1 MAIPMLFRFSLYG
14 FLKNQKYYEPFLIL
28 ALRERGLSFFAIGLL
43 VGFRQVWVNILEV
56 PSGFIADNFGRRR
69 SMIASFGAYILSFL
83 IFAVS
88 GRLWSLFPGMFFF
101 AVGEAFRT
109 GTHKA
114 MIFDWLTSRG
124 REDERTRVYGFTRSW
139 SQMGSALSVVLAAG
153 AVVVTENYTA
163 IFWLSVIP
171 YAAGIVNFLGYPADL
186 DGAAALGRRRGGRR
200 EAAGGGKVGEVEGVE
215 GAPGAGGR
223 GRAGGGK
230 SGAEGAGGGR
240 GRAGGGKPRG
250 GKAGIRGRE
259 SGTERTGLAA
269 LARRFSRVLAD
280 LLGSRPLRRLFAESA
295 VFRGNTTLTK
305 DYLQPLLR
313 RAALGLPF
321 FPALTAQRRTAVLTA
336 LVYAFLYLLS
346 SAGARRAH
354 RFAEGSGGAGAAA
367 RRLWVIN
374 ALLFLG
380 AGVLIGIG
388 WALAATVLLALVVV
402 MQNLWR
408 PIMLTRIDE
417 ASDGDSGA
425 MVLSI
430 DSQAG
435 SLYVLIFAPLLGLA
449 ADSYGIGA
457 AAVFGAV
464 SAGGVALAGLR
475 GGR

>member
-1 MAIPMLFRFSLYG
+1 MLFRFSLYG

-43 VGFRQVWVNILEV
+43 IGFRQVWVNVLEI
-56 PSGFIADNFGRRR
+56 PSGFIADTFGRRR
-69 SMIASFGAYILSFL
+69 SMIASFGAYILSFV

-88 GRLWSLFPGMFFF
+88 PRLWSLFPGMFFF

-139 SQMGSALSVVLAAG
+139 SQMGSALSVVLAAA

-186 DGAAALGRRRGGRR
+186 DGAAARRGGRR
-200 EAAGGGKVGEVEGVE
+200 QAAGGGEVEEGE
-215 GAPGAGGR
+215 GALEARGR

-230 SGAEGAGGGR
+230 VEEAEGAGFW
-240 GRAGGGKPRG
+240 
-250 GKAGIRGRE
+250 
-259 SGTERTGLAA
+259 A
-269 LARRFSRVLAD
+269 LARRFGRVLGD
-280 LLGSRPLRRLFAESA
+280 SLGSRPLRRLFAESA
-295 VFRGNTTLTK
+295 AFRGNTILTK

-321 FPALTAQRRTAVLTA
+321 FPALTAQRRTAVLAA
-336 LVYAFLYLLS
+336 LVYALLYLLS

-354 RFAEGSGGAGAAA
+354 RFAEGSGGAGPAA

-380 AGVLIGIG
+380 AGALIGVG
-388 WALAATVLLALVVV
+388 WILAATALLALVVV

-417 ASDGDSGA
+417 VSDGDSGA

-449 ADSYGIGA
+449 VDAYGLGA

-464 SAGGVALAGLR
+464 SAGGFALAGLR
-475 GGR
+475 GGRGCAGR

>member
-1 MAIPMLFRFSLYG
+1 MLFRFSLYG

-43 VGFRQVWVNILEV
+43 IGFRQVWVNVLEI
-56 PSGFIADNFGRRR
+56 PSGFIADTFGRRR
-69 SMIASFGAYILSFL
+69 SMIASFGAYILSFV

-88 GRLWSLFPGMFFF
+88 PRLWSLFPGMFFF

-139 SQMGSALSVVLAAG
+139 SQMGSALSVVLAAA

-186 DGAAALGRRRGGRR
+186 DGAAALRRRRGRRRQT
-200 EAAGGGKVGEVEGVE
+200 AGGGKAEE
-215 GAPGAGGR
+215 
-223 GRAGGGK
+223 
-230 SGAEGAGGGR
+230 AEGAGFG
-240 GRAGGGKPRG
+240 
-250 GKAGIRGRE
+250 
-259 SGTERTGLAA
+259 A
-269 LARRFSRVLAD
+269 LARRFGRVLGD
-280 LLGSRPLRRLFAESA
+280 SLGSRPLRRLFAESA
-295 VFRGNTTLTK
+295 AFRGNTILTK

-321 FPALTAQRRTAVLTA
+321 FPALTAQRRTAVLAA
-336 LVYAFLYLLS
+336 LVYALLYLLS

-354 RFAEGSGGAGAAA
+354 RFAEGSGGAGPAA

-380 AGVLIGIG
+380 AGALIGVG
-388 WALAATVLLALVVV
+388 WTLAATALLALVVV

-417 ASDGDSGA
+417 VSDGDSGA

-449 ADSYGIGA
+449 VDSYGLGA

-464 SAGGVALAGLR
+464 SAGGFALAGLR

>member
-1 MAIPMLFRFSLYG
+1 MLFRFSLYG

-43 VGFRQVWVNILEV
+43 IGFRQVWVNVLEI
-56 PSGFIADNFGRRR
+56 PSGFIADTFGRRR
-69 SMIASFGAYILSFL
+69 SMIASFGAYILRFV

-88 GRLWSLFPGMFFF
+88 PRLWSLFPGMFFF

-139 SQMGSALSVVLAAG
+139 SQMGSALSVVLAAA

-186 DGAAALGRRRGGRR
+186 DGAAALRKRRGQ
-200 EAAGGGKVGEVEGVE
+200 AAGGGEVEEGEEAE
-215 GAPGAGGR
+215 GALEAR
-223 GRAGGGK
+223 DRAGGGK
-230 SGAEGAGGGR
+230 AVIRGRESGAEGAGFG
-240 GRAGGGKPRG
+240 
-250 GKAGIRGRE
+250 
-259 SGTERTGLAA
+259 A
-269 LARRFSRVLAD
+269 LARRFGRVLGD
-280 LLGSRPLRRLFAESA
+280 SLGSRPLRRLFAESA
-295 VFRGNTTLTK
+295 AFRGNTILTK

-321 FPALTAQRRTAVLTA
+321 FPALTGQRRTAVLAA
-336 LVYAFLYLLS
+336 LVYALLYLLS

-354 RFAEGSGGAGAAA
+354 RFAEGSGGAGPAA

-380 AGVLIGIG
+380 AGALIGVG
-388 WALAATVLLALVVV
+388 WTLAATALLALVVV

-417 ASDGDSGA
+417 VSDGDSGA

-449 ADSYGIGA
+449 VDAYGLGA

-464 SAGGVALAGLR
+464 SAGGFALAGLR

>member
-1 MAIPMLFRFSLYG
+1 MTVPMLFRFSLYG

-43 VGFRQVWVNILEV
+43 IGFRQVWVNVLEI
-56 PSGFIADNFGRRR
+56 PSGFIADTFGRRR

-88 GRLWSLFPGMFFF
+88 PRLWSLFPGMFFF

-139 SQMGSALSVVLAAG
+139 SQMGSALSVVLAAA

-171 YAAGIVNFLGYPADL
+171 YAAGIMNFLGYPADL
-186 DGAAALGRRRGGRR
+186 DGAAALGRRRRR
-200 EAAGGGKVGEVEGVE
+200 AAGGGEVEE
-215 GAPGAGGR
+215 G
-223 GRAGGGK
+223 
-230 SGAEGAGGGR
+230 EGAGFG
-240 GRAGGGKPRG
+240 
-250 GKAGIRGRE
+250 
-259 SGTERTGLAA
+259 A
-269 LARRFSRVLAD
+269 LARRFGRVLGD
-280 LLGSRPLRRLFAESA
+280 SLGSRPLRRLFAESA
-295 VFRGNTTLTK
+295 TFRGNTILTK

-321 FPALTAQRRTAVLTA
+321 FPALTAQRRTAVLAA
-336 LVYAFLYLLS
+336 LVYALLYLLS

-354 RFAEGSGGAGAAA
+354 RFAEGSGGAGPAA

-374 ALLFLG
+374 TLLFLG
-380 AGVLIGIG
+380 SGALIGVG
-388 WALAATVLLALVVV
+388 WTLAATVLLALVVV

-417 ASDGDSGA
+417 VSDGDSGA

-449 ADSYGIGA
+449 VDAYGLGA

-464 SAGGVALAGLR
+464 SAGGFALAGLR
-475 GGR
+475 AGGVRRPG

>member
-1 MAIPMLFRFSLYG
+1 MAVPMLFRFSLYG

-43 VGFRQVWVNILEV
+43 IGFRQVWVNVLEI
-56 PSGFIADNFGRRR
+56 PSGFIADTFGRRR

-88 GRLWSLFPGMFFF
+88 PRLWSLFPGMFFF

-139 SQMGSALSVVLAAG
+139 SQMGSALSVVLAAA

-186 DGAAALGRRRGGRR
+186 DGAAALGRRQGQ
-200 EAAGGGKVGEVEGVE
+200 AAEGGKVEEAE
-215 GAPGAGGR
+215 GALEAGD
-223 GRAGGGK
+223 RAGGGK
-230 SGAEGAGGGR
+230 AEEAEGAGFG
-240 GRAGGGKPRG
+240 
-250 GKAGIRGRE
+250 
-259 SGTERTGLAA
+259 A
-269 LARRFSRVLAD
+269 LARRFGRVLGD
-280 LLGSRPLRRLFAESA
+280 SLGSRPLRRLFAESA
-295 VFRGNTTLTK
+295 AFRGNTILTK

-313 RAALGLPF
+313 RAALALPF
-321 FPALTAQRRTAVLTA
+321 FPALTAQRRTAVLAA
-336 LVYAFLYLLS
+336 LVYALLYLLS
-346 SAGARRAH
+346 SAGARQAH
-354 RFAEGSGGAGAAA
+354 RFAEGSGGAGPAA

-380 AGVLIGIG
+380 AGALIGVG
-388 WALAATVLLALVVV
+388 WTLAATALLALVVV

-417 ASDGDSGA
+417 VSGGDSGA

-449 ADSYGIGA
+449 VDAYGLGA

-464 SAGGVALAGLR
+464 SAGGFALAGLR
-475 GGR
+475 AGR

>member
-1 MAIPMLFRFSLYG
+1 MLFRFSLYG

-43 VGFRQVWVNILEV
+43 IGFRQVWVNVLEI
-56 PSGFIADNFGRRR
+56 PSGFIADTFGRRR
-69 SMIASFGAYILSFL
+69 SMIASFGAYILSFV

-88 GRLWSLFPGMFFF
+88 PRLWSLFPGMFFF

-139 SQMGSALSVVLAAG
+139 SQMGSALSVVLAAA

-186 DGAAALGRRRGGRR
+186 DGAAALRRRRGRR
-200 EAAGGGKVGEVEGVE
+200 AAG
-215 GAPGAGGR
+215 
-223 GRAGGGK
+223 
-230 SGAEGAGGGR
+230 
-240 GRAGGGKPRG
+240 G

-259 SGTERTGLAA
+259 SGAEGAGFGA
-269 LARRFSRVLAD
+269 LARRFGRVLGD
-280 LLGSRPLRRLFAESA
+280 SLGSRPLRRLFAESA
-295 VFRGNTTLTK
+295 AFRGNTILTK

-321 FPALTAQRRTAVLTA
+321 FPALTAQRRTAVLAA
-336 LVYAFLYLLS
+336 LVYALLYLLS

-354 RFAEGSGGAGAAA
+354 RFAEGSGGAGPAA

-374 ALLFLG
+374 TLLFLG
-380 AGVLIGIG
+380 AGALIGVG
-388 WALAATVLLALVVV
+388 WTLAATALLALVVV

-417 ASDGDSGA
+417 VSDGDSGA

-449 ADSYGIGA
+449 VDAYGLGA

-464 SAGGVALAGLR
+464 SAGGFALAGLR
-475 GGR
+475 AGGECAGR

>member
-1 MAIPMLFRFSLYG
+1 MTVPMLFRFSLYG

-43 VGFRQVWVNILEV
+43 IGFRQVWVNVLEI
-56 PSGFIADNFGRRR
+56 PSGFIADTFGRRR
-69 SMIASFGAYILSFL
+69 SMIASFGAYILSFV

-88 GRLWSLFPGMFFF
+88 PRLWSLFPGMFFF

-139 SQMGSALSVVLAAG
+139 SQMGSALSVVLAAA

-186 DGAAALGRRRGGRR
+186 DGAAALRRRRGRR
-200 EAAGGGKVGEVEGVE
+200 AAG
-215 GAPGAGGR
+215 
-223 GRAGGGK
+223 
-230 SGAEGAGGGR
+230 
-240 GRAGGGKPRG
+240 G

-259 SGTERTGLAA
+259 SGAAGAGFGA
-269 LARRFSRVLAD
+269 LARRFGRVLGD
-280 LLGSRPLRRLFAESA
+280 SLGSRPLRRLFAESA
-295 VFRGNTTLTK
+295 AFRGNTILTK

-321 FPALTAQRRTAVLTA
+321 FPALTAQRRTAVLAA
-336 LVYAFLYLLS
+336 LVYALLYLLS

-354 RFAEGSGGAGAAA
+354 RFAEGSGGAGPAA

-374 ALLFLG
+374 TLLFLG
-380 AGVLIGIG
+380 AGALIGVG
-388 WALAATVLLALVVV
+388 WTLAATALLALVVV

-417 ASDGDSGA
+417 VSDGDSGA

-449 ADSYGIGA
+449 VDAYGLGA

-464 SAGGVALAGLR
+464 SAGGFALAGLR
-475 GGR
+475 AGGEGAGR

>member
-1 MAIPMLFRFSLYG
+1 MAVPMLFRFSLYG

-43 VGFRQVWVNILEV
+43 IGFRQVWVNVLEI
-56 PSGFIADNFGRRR
+56 PSGFIADTFGRRR
-69 SMIASFGAYILSFL
+69 SMIASFGAYILSFV

-88 GRLWSLFPGMFFF
+88 PRLWSLFPGMFFF

-139 SQMGSALSVVLAAG
+139 SQMGSALSVVLAAA

-186 DGAAALGRRRGGRR
+186 DGAAALRRRRGRRRQT
-200 EAAGGGKVGEVEGVE
+200 AGGGKAEE
-215 GAPGAGGR
+215 
-223 GRAGGGK
+223 
-230 SGAEGAGGGR
+230 AEGAGFG
-240 GRAGGGKPRG
+240 
-250 GKAGIRGRE
+250 
-259 SGTERTGLAA
+259 A
-269 LARRFSRVLAD
+269 LARRFGRVLGD
-280 LLGSRPLRRLFAESA
+280 SLGSRPLRRLFAESA
-295 VFRGNTTLTK
+295 AFRGNTILTK

-321 FPALTAQRRTAVLTA
+321 FPALTAQRRTAVLAA
-336 LVYAFLYLLS
+336 LVYALLYLLS

-354 RFAEGSGGAGAAA
+354 RFAEGSGGAGPAA

-380 AGVLIGIG
+380 AGALIGVG
-388 WALAATVLLALVVV
+388 WTLAATALLALVVV

-417 ASDGDSGA
+417 VSDGDSGA

-449 ADSYGIGA
+449 VDSYGLGA

-464 SAGGVALAGLR
+464 SAGGFALAGLR

>member
-1 MAIPMLFRFSLYG
+1 MLFRFSLYG

-43 VGFRQVWVNILEV
+43 IGFRQVWVNVLEI
-56 PSGFIADNFGRRR
+56 PSGFIADTFGRRR

-88 GRLWSLFPGMFFF
+88 PRLWSLFPGMFFF

-139 SQMGSALSVVLAAG
+139 SQMGSALSVVLAAA

-186 DGAAALGRRRGGRR
+186 DGAAALRRRGGRR
-200 EAAGGGKVGEVEGVE
+200 QAAGGGEVEESE
-215 GAPGAGGR
+215 GALEAR

-230 SGAEGAGGGR
+230 AEGAEGAGFG
-240 GRAGGGKPRG
+240 
-250 GKAGIRGRE
+250 
-259 SGTERTGLAA
+259 A
-269 LARRFSRVLAD
+269 LARRFGRVLGD
-280 LLGSRPLRRLFAESA
+280 SLGSRPLRRLFAESA
-295 VFRGNTTLTK
+295 AFRGNTILTK

-321 FPALTAQRRTAVLTA
+321 FPALTAQRRTAVLAA
-336 LVYAFLYLLS
+336 LVYALLYLLS

-354 RFAEGSGGAGAAA
+354 RFAEGSGGAGPAA

-374 ALLFLG
+374 TLLFLG
-380 AGVLIGIG
+380 AGALIGIG
-388 WALAATVLLALVVV
+388 WTLAATVLLALVVV

-417 ASDGDSGA
+417 VSDGDSGA

-449 ADSYGIGA
+449 VDACGLGA

-464 SAGGVALAGLR
+464 SAGGFALAGLR

>member
-1 MAIPMLFRFSLYG
+1 MLFRFSLYG

-43 VGFRQVWVNILEV
+43 IGFRQVWVNVLEI
-56 PSGFIADNFGRRR
+56 PSGFIADTFGRRR

-88 GRLWSLFPGMFFF
+88 PRLWSLFPGMFFF

-139 SQMGSALSVVLAAG
+139 SQMGSALSVVLAAA

-171 YAAGIVNFLGYPADL
+171 YAAGIMNFLGYPADL
-186 DGAAALGRRRGGRR
+186 DGAAALRRRGGRR
-200 EAAGGGKVGEVEGVE
+200 QAAGGGEVEESE
-215 GAPGAGGR
+215 GALEAR

-230 SGAEGAGGGR
+230 AEGAEGAGFG
-240 GRAGGGKPRG
+240 
-250 GKAGIRGRE
+250 
-259 SGTERTGLAA
+259 A
-269 LARRFSRVLAD
+269 LARRFGRVLGD
-280 LLGSRPLRRLFAESA
+280 SLGSRPLRRLFAESA
-295 VFRGNTTLTK
+295 AFRGNTILTK

-321 FPALTAQRRTAVLTA
+321 FPALTGQRRTAVLAA
-336 LVYAFLYLLS
+336 LVYALLYLLS

-354 RFAEGSGGAGAAA
+354 RFAEGSGGAGPAA

-374 ALLFLG
+374 TLLFLG
-380 AGVLIGIG
+380 AGALIGIG
-388 WALAATVLLALVVV
+388 WTLAATVLLALVVV

-417 ASDGDSGA
+417 VSDGDSGA

-449 ADSYGIGA
+449 VDAYGLGA

-464 SAGGVALAGLR
+464 SAGGFALAGLR

>member
-1 MAIPMLFRFSLYG
+1 MLFRFSLYG

-43 VGFRQVWVNILEV
+43 IGFRQVWVNVLEI
-56 PSGFIADNFGRRR
+56 PSGFIADTFGRRR
-69 SMIASFGAYILSFL
+69 SMIASFGAYILSFV

-88 GRLWSLFPGMFFF
+88 PRLWSLFPGMFFF

-139 SQMGSALSVVLAAG
+139 SQMGSALSVVLAAA

-186 DGAAALGRRRGGRR
+186 DGAAARRGRRRQ
-200 EAAGGGKVGEVEGVE
+200 AAGGGEVEEGE
-215 GAPGAGGR
+215 GALEARGR

-230 SGAEGAGGGR
+230 VEEAEGAGFG
-240 GRAGGGKPRG
+240 
-250 GKAGIRGRE
+250 
-259 SGTERTGLAA
+259 A
-269 LARRFSRVLAD
+269 LARRFGRVLGD
-280 LLGSRPLRRLFAESA
+280 SLGSRPLRRLFAESA
-295 VFRGNTTLTK
+295 AFRGNTILTK

-321 FPALTAQRRTAVLTA
+321 FPALTAQRRTAVLAA
-336 LVYAFLYLLS
+336 LVYALLYLLS

-354 RFAEGSGGAGAAA
+354 RFAEGSGGAGPAA

-380 AGVLIGIG
+380 AGALIGVG
-388 WALAATVLLALVVV
+388 WILAATALLALVVV

-417 ASDGDSGA
+417 VSDGDSGA

-449 ADSYGIGA
+449 VDAYGLGA

-464 SAGGVALAGLR
+464 SAGGFALAGLR
-475 GGR
+475 GGRGCAGR

>member
-1 MAIPMLFRFSLYG
+1 MLFRFSLYG

-43 VGFRQVWVNILEV
+43 IGFRQVWVNVLEI
-56 PSGFIADNFGRRR
+56 PSGFIADTFGRRR
-69 SMIASFGAYILSFL
+69 SMIASFGAYILSFV

-88 GRLWSLFPGMFFF
+88 PRLWSLFPGMFFF

-139 SQMGSALSVVLAAG
+139 SQMGSALSVVLAAA

-186 DGAAALGRRRGGRR
+186 DGAAALRRRRGRRRQT
-200 EAAGGGKVGEVEGVE
+200 AGGGKAEE
-215 GAPGAGGR
+215 
-223 GRAGGGK
+223 
-230 SGAEGAGGGR
+230 AEGAGFG
-240 GRAGGGKPRG
+240 
-250 GKAGIRGRE
+250 
-259 SGTERTGLAA
+259 A
-269 LARRFSRVLAD
+269 LARRFGRVLGD
-280 LLGSRPLRRLFAESA
+280 SLGSRPLRRLFAESA
-295 VFRGNTTLTK
+295 AFRGNTILTK

-321 FPALTAQRRTAVLTA
+321 FPALTAQRRTAVLAA
-336 LVYAFLYLLS
+336 LVYALLYLLS

-354 RFAEGSGGAGAAA
+354 RFAEGSGGAGPAA

-380 AGVLIGIG
+380 AGALIGVG
-388 WALAATVLLALVVV
+388 WTLAATALLALVVV

-417 ASDGDSGA
+417 VSDGDSGA

-449 ADSYGIGA
+449 VDAYGLGA

-464 SAGGVALAGLR
+464 SAGGFALAGLR

>member
-1 MAIPMLFRFSLYG
+1 MLFRFSLYG

-43 VGFRQVWVNILEV
+43 IGFRQVWVNVLEI
-56 PSGFIADNFGRRR
+56 PSGFIADTFGRRR
-69 SMIASFGAYILSFL
+69 SMIASFGAYILSFV

-88 GRLWSLFPGMFFF
+88 PRLWSLFPGMFFF

-139 SQMGSALSVVLAAG
+139 SQMGSALSVVLAAA

-171 YAAGIVNFLGYPADL
+171 YAAGIMNFLGYPADL
-186 DGAAALGRRRGGRR
+186 DGAAARRGRRGQ
-200 EAAGGGKVGEVEGVE
+200 AAGGGKAEE
-215 GAPGAGGR
+215 
-223 GRAGGGK
+223 
-230 SGAEGAGGGR
+230 AEGAGFG
-240 GRAGGGKPRG
+240 
-250 GKAGIRGRE
+250 
-259 SGTERTGLAA
+259 A
-269 LARRFSRVLAD
+269 LARRFGRVLGD
-280 LLGSRPLRRLFAESA
+280 SLGSRPLRRLFAESA
-295 VFRGNTTLTK
+295 AFRGNTILTK

-321 FPALTAQRRTAVLTA
+321 FPALTAQRRTAVLAA
-336 LVYAFLYLLS
+336 LVYALLYLLS

-354 RFAEGSGGAGAAA
+354 RFAEGSGGAGPAA

-374 ALLFLG
+374 TLLFLG
-380 AGVLIGIG
+380 AGALIGVG
-388 WALAATVLLALVVV
+388 WTLAATALLALVVV

-417 ASDGDSGA
+417 VSDGDSGA

-449 ADSYGIGA
+449 VDAYGLGA

-464 SAGGVALAGLR
+464 SAGGFALAGLR
-475 GGR
+475 AGREYPGR

>member
-1 MAIPMLFRFSLYG
+1 MLFRFSLYG

-43 VGFRQVWVNILEV
+43 IGFRQVWVNVLEI
-56 PSGFIADNFGRRR
+56 PSGFIADTFGRRR
-69 SMIASFGAYILSFL
+69 SMIASFGAYILSFV

-88 GRLWSLFPGMFFF
+88 PRLWSLFPGMFFF

-139 SQMGSALSVVLAAG
+139 SQMGSALSVVLAAA

-186 DGAAALGRRRGGRR
+186 DGAAARRGRRRQ
-200 EAAGGGKVGEVEGVE
+200 AAGGGEVEEGE
-215 GAPGAGGR
+215 GALEARGR

-230 SGAEGAGGGR
+230 VEEAEGAGFG
-240 GRAGGGKPRG
+240 
-250 GKAGIRGRE
+250 
-259 SGTERTGLAA
+259 A
-269 LARRFSRVLAD
+269 LARRFGRVLGD
-280 LLGSRPLRRLFAESA
+280 SLGSRPLRRLFAESA
-295 VFRGNTTLTK
+295 AFRGNTILTK

-321 FPALTAQRRTAVLTA
+321 FPALTAQRRTAVLAA
-336 LVYAFLYLLS
+336 LVYALLYLLS
-346 SAGARRAH
+346 RAGARRAH
-354 RFAEGSGGAGAAA
+354 RFAEGSGGAGPAA

-380 AGVLIGIG
+380 AGALIGVG
-388 WALAATVLLALVVV
+388 WILAATALLALVVV

-417 ASDGDSGA
+417 VSDGDSGA

-449 ADSYGIGA
+449 VDAYGLGA
-457 AAVFGAV
+457 AVVFGAV
-464 SAGGVALAGLR
+464 SAGGFALAGLR
-475 GGR
+475 GGRGCAGR

>member
-69 SMIASFGAYILSFL
+69 SMMASFGAYILSFL

-139 SQMGSALSVVLAAG
+139 SQMGSAVSVVLAAG

-186 DGAAALGRRRGGRR
+186 DGAAALGRRQGRR
-200 EAAGGGKVGEVEGVE
+200 RQAAGGGKVGEVEGAE
-215 GAPGAGGR
+215 GAPGA
-223 GRAGGGK
+223 
-230 SGAEGAGGGR
+230 GGR

-354 RFAEGSGGAGAAA
+354 RFAEGSGGAGPAA

-464 SAGGVALAGLR
+464 SAGGFALAGLR
-475 GGR
+475 GGG

>member
-1 MAIPMLFRFSLYG
+1 MAVPMLFRFSLYG

-43 VGFRQVWVNILEV
+43 IGFRQVWVNVLEI
-56 PSGFIADNFGRRR
+56 PSGFIADTFGRRR
-69 SMIASFGAYILSFL
+69 SMIASFGAYILSFV

-88 GRLWSLFPGMFFF
+88 PRLWSLFPGMFFF

-139 SQMGSALSVVLAAG
+139 SQMGSALSVVLAAA

-186 DGAAALGRRRGGRR
+186 DGAAARRGRRRQ
-200 EAAGGGKVGEVEGVE
+200 AAGGGEVEEGE
-215 GAPGAGGR
+215 GALEARGR

-230 SGAEGAGGGR
+230 VEEAEGAGFG
-240 GRAGGGKPRG
+240 
-250 GKAGIRGRE
+250 
-259 SGTERTGLAA
+259 A
-269 LARRFSRVLAD
+269 LARRFGRVLGD
-280 LLGSRPLRRLFAESA
+280 SLGSRPLRRLFAESA
-295 VFRGNTTLTK
+295 AFRGNTILTK

-321 FPALTAQRRTAVLTA
+321 FPALTAQRRTAVLAA
-336 LVYAFLYLLS
+336 LVYALLYLLS

-354 RFAEGSGGAGAAA
+354 RFAEGSGGAGPAA

-380 AGVLIGIG
+380 AGALIGVG
-388 WALAATVLLALVVV
+388 WILAATALLALVVV

-417 ASDGDSGA
+417 VSDGDSGA

-449 ADSYGIGA
+449 VDAYGLGA

-464 SAGGVALAGLR
+464 SAGGFALAGLR
-475 GGR
+475 GGRGCAGR

>member
-1 MAIPMLFRFSLYG
+1 MLFRFSLYG

-43 VGFRQVWVNILEV
+43 IGFRQVWVNVLEI
-56 PSGFIADNFGRRR
+56 PSGFIADTFGRRR

-88 GRLWSLFPGMFFF
+88 PRLWSLFPGMFFF

-139 SQMGSALSVVLAAG
+139 SQMGSALSVVLAAA

-186 DGAAALGRRRGGRR
+186 DGAAALGRRRQ
-200 EAAGGGKVGEVEGVE
+200 AAGGGEVEEGE
-215 GAPGAGGR
+215 GALEAGD
-223 GRAGGGK
+223 RAGGGK
-230 SGAEGAGGGR
+230 AEEAEGAGFG
-240 GRAGGGKPRG
+240 
-250 GKAGIRGRE
+250 
-259 SGTERTGLAA
+259 A
-269 LARRFSRVLAD
+269 LARRFGRVLGD
-280 LLGSRPLRRLFAESA
+280 SLGSRPLRRLFAESA
-295 VFRGNTTLTK
+295 AFRGNTILTK

-321 FPALTAQRRTAVLTA
+321 FPALTAQRRTAVLAA
-336 LVYAFLYLLS
+336 LVYALLYLLS
-346 SAGARRAH
+346 SAGARQAH
-354 RFAEGSGGAGAAA
+354 RFAEGSGGAGPAA

-380 AGVLIGIG
+380 AGALIGVG
-388 WALAATVLLALVVV
+388 WTLAATALLALVVV

-417 ASDGDSGA
+417 VSDGDSGA

-449 ADSYGIGA
+449 VDAYGLGA

-464 SAGGVALAGLR
+464 SAGGGALAGLR
-475 GGR
+475 AGR

>member
-1 MAIPMLFRFSLYG
+1 MLFRFSLYG

-43 VGFRQVWVNILEV
+43 IGFRQVWVNVLEI
-56 PSGFIADNFGRRR
+56 PSGFIADTFGRRR
-69 SMIASFGAYILSFL
+69 SMIASFGAYILSFV

-88 GRLWSLFPGMFFF
+88 PRLWSLFPGMFFF

-139 SQMGSALSVVLAAG
+139 SQMGSALSVVLAAA

-186 DGAAALGRRRGGRR
+186 DGAAALRGRRGRR
-200 EAAGGGKVGEVEGVE
+200 QAAGGGEVEESE
-215 GAPGAGGR
+215 GALEAR

-230 SGAEGAGGGR
+230 AEGAGFG
-240 GRAGGGKPRG
+240 
-250 GKAGIRGRE
+250 
-259 SGTERTGLAA
+259 A
-269 LARRFSRVLAD
+269 LARRFGRVLGD
-280 LLGSRPLRRLFAESA
+280 SLGSRPLRRLFAESA
-295 VFRGNTTLTK
+295 AFRGNTILTK

-321 FPALTAQRRTAVLTA
+321 FPALTGQRRTAVLAA
-336 LVYAFLYLLS
+336 LVYALLYLLS

-354 RFAEGSGGAGAAA
+354 RFAEGSGGAGPAA

-374 ALLFLG
+374 TLLFLG
-380 AGVLIGIG
+380 AGALIGMG
-388 WALAATVLLALVVV
+388 WTLAATVLLALVVV

-417 ASDGDSGA
+417 VSDGDSGA

-449 ADSYGIGA
+449 VDAYGLGA

-464 SAGGVALAGLR
+464 SAGGFALAGLR
-475 GGR
+475 AGREYPGR

>member
-1 MAIPMLFRFSLYG
+1 MAVPMLFRFSLYG

-43 VGFRQVWVNILEV
+43 IGFRQVWVNVLEI
-56 PSGFIADNFGRRR
+56 PSGFIADTFGRRR
-69 SMIASFGAYILSFL
+69 SMIASFGAYILSFV

-88 GRLWSLFPGMFFF
+88 PRLWSLFPGMFFF

-139 SQMGSALSVVLAAG
+139 SQMGSALSVVLAAA

-186 DGAAALGRRRGGRR
+186 DGAAALGRRGGRR
-200 EAAGGGKVGEVEGVE
+200 QAAGGGEVEESE
-215 GAPGAGGR
+215 GALEAR

-230 SGAEGAGGGR
+230 AEGAGFG
-240 GRAGGGKPRG
+240 
-250 GKAGIRGRE
+250 
-259 SGTERTGLAA
+259 A
-269 LARRFSRVLAD
+269 LARRFGRVLGD
-280 LLGSRPLRRLFAESA
+280 SLGSRPLRRLFAESA
-295 VFRGNTTLTK
+295 AFRGNTILTK

-321 FPALTAQRRTAVLTA
+321 FPALTGQRRTAVLAA
-336 LVYAFLYLLS
+336 LVYALLYLLS

-354 RFAEGSGGAGAAA
+354 RFAEGSGGAGPAA

-374 ALLFLG
+374 TLLFLG
-380 AGVLIGIG
+380 AGALIGIG
-388 WALAATVLLALVVV
+388 WTLAATVLLALVVV

-417 ASDGDSGA
+417 VSDGDSGA

-449 ADSYGIGA
+449 VDAYGLGA

-464 SAGGVALAGLR
+464 SAGGFALAGLR
-475 GGR
+475 AGREYPGR